1 MYVFLTRP
9 FKNVGDFLIAEKG
22 RDLLKHHK
30 PEHELKEFH
39 SAESLDDK
47 VEILNESELIIING
61 GPGYRSHMY
70 PKVYPLVND
79 LSELDTPI
87 AILGSGWKSFP
98 GDEISVN
105 NFSFTKKSKK
115 LLELINKNN
124 YLSCRDYMT
133 QRVLENNGFSSVK
146 MTGCPAWYDLDNLG
160 NDLYVPNEI
169 EKIVFTTPAKK
180 FYLRQSINVM
190 KILKDLFP
198 DVERYCSF
206 HRGIR
211 ADEHTSKKKEK
222 FYLQIKERAEQMNYT
237 VKDTSYDTSKIEFY
251 KDCDLHVGY
260 RVHGHLYFLA
270 HRLPSLLIEED
281 GRGRGA
287 NESLGLPRLPGWNRR
302 IKIVNKG
309 KYLKKITNNS
319 LFISSN
325 KFIPD
330 MVKNL
335 LKEEME
341 NDFRRIQQSVKII
354 DSTYEDMKEFVVNF
368 P

>member
-22 RDLLKHHK
+22 KQLLKHHK

-39 SAESLDDK
+39 SAESLNDK
-47 VEILNESELIIING
+47 IDILNESELIIING
-61 GPGYRSHMY
+61 GPGYQPQMY
-70 PKVYPLVND
+70 PKIYPLVDD

-87 AILGSGWKSFP
+87 AILGMGWRSFP

-105 NFSFTKKSKK
+105 DFSFTKRSKK
-115 LLELINKNN
+115 LLKLVNKNN
-124 YLSCRDYMT
+124 YLSCRDYIT
-133 QRVLENNGFSSVK
+133 QRLVKKNGFSPVT
-146 MTGCPAWYDLDNLG
+146 MTGCPAWYDSDNLER
-160 NDLYVPNEI
+160 DLHVPNDI
-169 EKIVFTTPAKK
+169 EKIVFTTPARK
-180 FYLRQSINVM
+180 FYLTQSANVM
-190 KILKDLFP
+190 KVLNDLFP
-198 DVERYCSF
+198 NTKKYCTF
-206 HRGIR
+206 HKGIR
-211 ADEHTSKKKEK
+211 ADKHLK
-222 FYLQIKERAEQMNYT
+222 IKERAEQMNYT
-237 VKDTSYDTSKIEFY
+237 VKDTSCDISKIEFY

-287 NESLGLPRLPGWNRR
+287 NESLGLPRLPAWNRR
-302 IKIVNKG
+302 VKISSNIKPF
-309 KYLKKITNNS
+309 KKIINNL
-319 LFISSN
+319 LFIYTN
-325 KFIPD
+325 KFIPE

-335 LKEEME
+335 LIEEVD

-354 DSTYEDMKEFVVNF
+354 DSTYEDMKKFIESF